1 MVLERGRAGKMILS
15 KMESDRVN
23 KILQENNEIRE
34 SSNAIFNVN
43 VDFFN
48 QFEFQWKE
56 EEILGKTTQARK
68 TWRRRRKNVRFRLNS
83 EQKYH
88 LCCLS
93 EHKDSGCYW
102 KTVE

>member
-34 SSNAIFNVN
+34 SAVAIFNEKSSAAIFNVN

-56 EEILGKTTQARK
+56 EEILGKTTQARR
-68 TWRRRRKNVRFRLNS
+68 TWRRRRKNVRFRFIF
-83 EQKYH
+83 
-88 LCCLS
+88 
-93 EHKDSGCYW
+93 
-102 KTVE
+102 

>member
-1 MVLERGRAGKMILS
+1 MILS

-34 SSNAIFNVN
+34 SAVAIFNEKSSAAIFNVN

-56 EEILGKTTQARK
+56 EEILGKTTQARR
-68 TWRRRRKNVRFRLNS
+68 TWRRRRKNVRFRFIF
-83 EQKYH
+83 
-88 LCCLS
+88 
-93 EHKDSGCYW
+93 
-102 KTVE
+102 

>member
-34 SSNAIFNVN
+34 SSFSIFNVN

-56 EEILGKTTQARK
+56 EEILGKTTQARR
-68 TWRRRRKNVRFRLNS
+68 TWRRRRKNVRFS
-83 EQKYH
+83 FIF
-88 LCCLS
+88 
-93 EHKDSGCYW
+93 
-102 KTVE
+102 